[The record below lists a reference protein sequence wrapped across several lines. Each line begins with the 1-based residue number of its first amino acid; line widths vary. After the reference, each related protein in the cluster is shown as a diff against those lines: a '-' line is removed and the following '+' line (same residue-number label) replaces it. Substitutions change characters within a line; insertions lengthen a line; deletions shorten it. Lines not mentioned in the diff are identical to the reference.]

1 MIAKV
6 RCELYLQF
14 YLLGLEEVRVL
25 VRGNLLRAV
34 RGVRAGVQPDLGAD
48 PHLAGDEETHL
59 QPAAGGPHD
68 LRDVVSFCT
77 SAVGSTT
84 GFHNHGEGPY

>member
-59 QPAAGGPHD
+59 QPAAGYPHY
-68 LRDVVSFCT
+68 LRNAVSFT
-77 SAVGSTT
+77 INI
-84 GFHNHGEGPY
+84 HNNDNIF